1 VAWCRRRRRRRRRP
15 LTHVHVLLGRQ
26 DRVVYTDHVQ
36 TIKMIRGQLL
46 ARQLNV
52 RRYLWRKKS
61 KWKRSNG
68 KKGTRKGQERDK
80 KGKGPR
86 KGQEEKGTPT
96 KSSSTKE
103 TSAKTKTK
111 TKTKKETTYNRHQE
125 PPVPLLPVFLH
136 VVPQH
141 VVRWQYVHVF
151 QTALEIG

>member
-1 VAWCRRRRRRRRRP
+1 MAWCRRRRRRP

-68 KKGTRKGQERDK
+68 KKGTRKG
-80 KGKGPR
+80 
-86 KGQEEKGTPT
+86 KGQERGKKRKARQQKAAAPKKRQRRPRRRRRPRRKPRTIDT
-96 KSSSTKE
+96 KSRRCPFCRSSSTLCP
-103 TSAKTKTK
+103 SM
-111 TKTKKETTYNRHQE
+111 
-125 PPVPLLPVFLH
+125 L
-136 VVPQH
+136 
-141 VVRWQYVHVF
+141 YVGNMSMSSRR
-151 QTALEIG
+151 LWKLDKYLG